1 MYNRRYD
8 KVFLMLRQETAGY
21 GLGQRA
27 PWGSCVMEIKNGT
40 GRISLTVQGLRSI
53 ARGRYAVYAI
63 AGEKE
68 KQNSFFCGVLVPD
81 SAGHGELKWDF
92 NPDRLGERA
101 ATVEELN
108 TVAVLA
114 ETDGGFSAPL
124 TAYFGSKG
132 DWRTYFKES
141 VSQRNQSQKEK
152 PVRKEAIKIKE
163 TEKKETEKI
172 KEVEHIKEVPQ
183 ETTLAAAEAIAVNM
197 PSFELPKV
205 NWKRDGIKSE
215 NENQNQKEEP
225 AMAKDGKK
233 ESYHGSFRGLL
244 EKFRMEL
251 EELQDE
257 GVFTQKDMDRID
269 RAGRRNIQKAVAPEA
284 IAQTSVEE
292 QVVEPTVISPVREQ
306 LAVEKAKRQALPQNE
321 AEVEK
326 ENKTRLINDFLERYR
341 LLKENTDIY
350 PFGEDEAPW
359 KCISIEEMILLEGI
373 PLAWMKD
380 FFIMNAMKKYHHLI
394 WRPQAEGYSIGIPG
408 TDGARDSKKATR
420 LGFSEF
426 RSMDDGALGYWIFT
440 KN

>member
-40 GRISLTVQGLRSI
+40 GRISLTVQGLRQI

-101 ATVEELN
+101 ATVEDLN

-141 VSQRNQSQKEK
+141 VSQKIQPQKEN
-152 PVRKEAIKIKE
+152 PIRKEAINIKE

-172 KEVEHIKEVPQ
+172 KEVTKLEGAPQ
-183 ETTLAAAEAIAVNM
+183 ETTLAAAEAMAVNM

-205 NWKRDGIKSE
+205 NWKRDGIKNE
-215 NENQNQKEEP
+215 NENQKEEP

-257 GVFTQKDMDRID
+257 GVFNQKDMERID
-269 RAGRRNIQKAVAPEA
+269 RAGRRNLQKVVAVETVDS
-284 IAQTSVEE
+284 TSVEK
-292 QVVEPTVISPVREQ
+292 QAPVPAVISPVAEQ
-306 LAVEKAKRQALPQNE
+306 VAVEEPIKEALPQNE
-321 AEVEK
+321 AESDK
-326 ENKTRLINDFLERYR
+326 EDKTRLIHDFLERYN

-380 FFIMNAMKKYHHLI
+380 FFIINAMKKYHHLI
-394 WRPQAEGYSIGIPG
+394 WKPQAEGYSIGIPG
-408 TDGARDSKKATR
+408 AEGARDSKKAAR
-420 LGFSEF
+420 LGFNEF

-440 KN
+440 KK